1 MRIGVGRPDTT
12 DPEIV
17 SAHVLGKWR
26 QSAGEVRELVERAR
40 DEAERLVTTAGG
52 QSRGAPPGPAVA
64 AGPGV
69 ALRGAP
75 SAPARGPAGP

>member
-26 QSAGEVRELVERAR
+26 QSAAEVRELVERAR
-40 DEAERLVTTAGG
+40 DDAERVVLG
-52 QSRGAPPGPAVA
+52 PPE
-64 AGPGV
+64 
-69 ALRGAP
+69 
-75 SAPARGPAGP
+75 